1 MTEQLELDDIQGLL
15 VRGYGSLPAAEFAL
29 LRIDDAPAARR
40 GLQGWADAVTSA
52 ERAPAETALNVAL
65 TAAGVATLSPDG
77 PLPRGFSEPFVSG
90 MVTGYRSRLLGD
102 VGEDDPAGWT
112 WGGPG
117 ADPVHLIVLLYARD
131 AGVLQSTVDDVAQHA
146 TGHGMAIVGRLP
158 TLELSEREQFGFRD
172 GLSQPTMDG
181 LPRAA
186 EGGDVVRAG
195 EFVLGYLNEYGLLT
209 ERPLLPPER
218 DPDRILP
225 PDPAGSGA
233 ADLGRNGSY
242 LVVRQLRQDVR
253 AFWDFVDGVATG
265 PDGTPDPAA
274 RELLAA
280 KLVGRWRS
288 GAPLTLSPERD
299 DDRLATA
306 NDFGYHELDARGLRC
321 PIGAHVRRAN
331 PRDSLQPGPGTE
343 SSREVNRRHRLLR
356 RGRNYATDGDAGERG
371 LHFMCLNANLARQYE
386 FVQHSWM
393 NDPSFNGLTG
403 SVDPLVGPR
412 GGAGTTF
419 TEQAVPVRRRHLG
432 LPRFV
437 QVRGG
442 AYFFLPG
449 IRALRFLA
457 SSTEPLP
464 EWGNRHGR

>member
-15 VRGYGSLPAAEFAL
+15 VRGYGSLPAAEFLL
-29 LRIDDAPAARR
+29 LRIDDAGPARR
-40 GLQGWADAVTSA
+40 GLRGWADGVTSA
-52 ERAPAETALNVAL
+52 DSAPADTAFNVAL
-65 TAAGVATLSPDG
+65 TAAGLAALSPDG
-77 PLPRGFSEPFVSG
+77 VLVPGFSEPFASG
-90 MVTGYRSRLLGD
+90 MATEYRSRLLGD
-102 VGEDDPAGWT
+102 VGDDEPTGWA

-117 ADPVHLIVLLYARD
+117 ADPVHLIALLYARD
-131 AGVLQSTVDDVAQHA
+131 PTVLKSTVDEAVRHA
-146 TGHGMAIVGRLP
+146 TGHGMAVIRRLP

-186 EGGDVVRAG
+186 EGGEVVRAG

-209 ERPLLPPER
+209 ERPLLPPQR

-225 PDPAGSGA
+225 ADPAGSGA

-253 AFWDFVDGVATG
+253 AFWDFVDQAATG

-299 DDRLATA
+299 DDRQVTA
-306 NDFGYHELDARGLRC
+306 NDFGYQELDARGLRC
-321 PIGAHVRRAN
+321 PIGAHIRRTN
-331 PRDSLQPGPGTE
+331 PRDSLEPQPGTE

-371 LHFMCLNANLARQYE
+371 LHFMCLNANLIRQYE
-386 FVQHSWM
+386 FVQHSWV

-412 GGAGTTF
+412 GAAGTTF
-419 TEQAVPVRRRHLG
+419 TEQAAPVRRRHLG

-449 IRALRFLA
+449 IRALRYLA
-457 SSTEPLP
+457 SLP
-464 EWGNRHGR
+464 GIPDRPDPEVR

>member
-15 VRGYGSLPAAEFAL
+15 AGGYGSLPAAEFLL
-29 LRIDDAPAARR
+29 LRIDDVQAARR
-40 GLQGWADAVTSA
+40 GLRGWADAVTSA
-52 ERAPAETALNVAL
+52 ERAPADTALNVAL
-65 TAAGVATLSPDG
+65 TAAGVAALSPDG
-77 PLPRGFSEPFVSG
+77 ALPPGFSEPFASG
-90 MVTGYRSRLLGD
+90 MVTEYRSRLLGD
-102 VGEDDPAGWT
+102 VGDDDPEGWA
-112 WGGPG
+112 WGGPR
-117 ADPVHLIVLLYARD
+117 ADPVHLIVLLYACD
-131 AGVLQSTVDDVAQHA
+131 PTGLKSTVDKVVRHA
-146 TGHGMAIVGRLP
+146 TGHGMVVVRRLP
-158 TLELSEREQFGFRD
+158 TLELSKRELFGFRD
-172 GLSQPTMDG
+172 GLSQPTVDS

-186 EGGDVVRAG
+186 EGGEVVRAG
-195 EFVLGYLNEYGLLT
+195 EFVLGYLNEYSLLT
-209 ERPLLPPER
+209 ERPLLAPER

-242 LVVRQLRQDVR
+242 LVVRQLRQDVQ
-253 AFWDFVDGVATG
+253 AFWDFVDGAATG

-299 DDRLATA
+299 DDDLRDE

-321 PIGAHVRRAN
+321 PIGAHIRRAN
-331 PRDSLQPGPGTE
+331 PRDSLEPQPGTE

-356 RGRNYATDGDAGERG
+356 RGRSYATDGDAGERG
-371 LHFMCLNANLARQYE
+371 LHFMCLNANLTRQYE
-386 FVQHSWM
+386 FVQHSWV
-393 NDPSFNGLTG
+393 NDPSFNGLAD

-419 TEQAVPVRRRHLG
+419 TEQAAPVRRRHVG

-449 IRALRFLA
+449 IRALRYLA
-457 SSTEPLP
+457 SPPTRS
-464 EWGNRHGR
+464 RK